1 MFDKEEI
8 MAWENEIAS
17 KKAFIK
23 KKRYRDPRIEKLI
36 EVRKGIKTVHYR
48 KEIKSCR
55 KDHYRH
61 YRSKTSQLVRSE
73 KFDMIVSYKR
83 TSGWLTW

>member
-8 MAWENEIAS
+8 MAWECEIAS
-17 KKAFIK
+17 EKTFIK
-23 KKRYRDPRIEKLI
+23 KKRYKNPRIEKLK
-36 EVRKGIKTVHYR
+36 EVRKGIKAVHYD

-55 KDHYRH
+55 NDHYRI
-61 YRSKTSQLVRSE
+61 YRNKMTQLVRSE
-73 KFDMIVSYKR
+73 NFDMIVGYKR